1 MQTHD
6 AAVRDQKSPPA
17 STRHPSHPDR
27 VAGGISVSRLGAL
40 QLAIDE
46 SPRMRSQR
54 RAIAPV
60 VAQRAGEEGEQ
71 PLFDRVGTLI
81 TQALLLGSAVSTA
94 VDEWREE
101 EDQKDHHVQATGVL
115 TMLAAVSLGMLS
127 LKRHLMILHTQH
139 RLYNE
144 DRNQYSAVIWY
155 REVAALGSL
164 AAALI
169 AGTVLWAGFSAPWTA
184 GAVVVSAFSAGDLL
198 EGLNLFLGYALNYC
212 LRRRGIALATETT
225 ALIQT
230 PQEADNAN
238 L

>member
-1 MQTHD
+1 METHD
-6 AAVRDQKSPPA
+6 GAVRDHKSLPVP
-17 STRHPSHPDR
+17 TRRPSHPDR

-54 RAIAPV
+54 RAIGPV
-60 VAQRAGEEGEQ
+60 VAQRAGEGEQ

-81 TQALLLGSAVSTA
+81 AQGLVLASAVSTA

-101 EDQKDHHVQATGVL
+101 EDEKDHHVQVTGLL
-115 TMLAAVSLGMLS
+115 TMLAAVSLGVLT
-127 LKRHLMILHTQH
+127 LKRHLMILRTQH
-139 RLYNE
+139 RLYTE
-144 DRNQYSAVIWY
+144 DRQQYSAVVWY
-155 REVAALGSL
+155 REVAALGAL

-212 LRRRGIALATETT
+212 LRRRGLALATETT
-225 ALIQT
+225 ALIQI
-230 PQEADNAN
+230 PQESDNAN